1 MEKRNDI
8 KRKREQITKEPD
20 VDETRKVTVNQMDEE
35 EEKVPAS
42 PVNNKKKKVNV
53 LSTKEGED

>member
-1 MEKRNDI
+1 MEKKNDK
-8 KRKREQITKEPD
+8 KRKRDQITKEPD

>member
-1 MEKRNDI
+1 MEKRNDK
-8 KRKREQITKEPD
+8 KRKRDQITKEPD
-20 VDETRKVTVNQMDEE
+20 VDETRKVSVNQMDEE

>member
-42 PVNNKKKKVNV
+42 PVNNKKKKVNI